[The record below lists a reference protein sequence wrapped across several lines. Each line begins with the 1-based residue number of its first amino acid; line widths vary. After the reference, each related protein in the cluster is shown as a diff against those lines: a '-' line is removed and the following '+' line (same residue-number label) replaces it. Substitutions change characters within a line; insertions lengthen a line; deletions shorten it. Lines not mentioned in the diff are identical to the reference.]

1 MNIIYIFIADVS
13 EKKPGCVNLSFPL
26 MLQQLATHSAVFR

>member
-13 EKKPGCVNLSFPL
+13 EKTGYVNLSFPL